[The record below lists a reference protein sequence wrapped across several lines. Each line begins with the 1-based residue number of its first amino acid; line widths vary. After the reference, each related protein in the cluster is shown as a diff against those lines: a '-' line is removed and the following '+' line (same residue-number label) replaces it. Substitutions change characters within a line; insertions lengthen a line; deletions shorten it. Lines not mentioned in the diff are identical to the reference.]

1 MKNSRQSSTQ
11 RLALSALLTALMLVL
26 GYVESLV
33 PTGVPGIKLGLSNS
47 VLLFAIY
54 TLGIPAAFLLMAVK
68 VLLSGFLFS
77 GVNAMLYAFAGGL
90 LSMLTMSILFALKDF
105 HIVTIAMAGAVMHN
119 VGQAALAMLML
130 GTDKL
135 IYYMAVLM
143 LVGLVTGFLTGNAA
157 KILLRRIPKHLIPG
171 SGAAEG
177 SGDGRTSRPAGEKD
191 GKEP

>member
-1 MKNSRQSSTQ
+1 MKRSDHSLVQ
-11 RLALSALLTALMLVL
+11 RLALSALLTAVMLVL

-47 VLLFAIY
+47 VLIFAIY
-54 TLGIPAAFLLMAVK
+54 TLGVPTAFLLMIGK

-90 LSMLTMSILFALKDF
+90 LSMLVMSLLYRMKSF

-119 VGQAALAMLML
+119 VGQVALAMWML

-135 IYYMAVLM
+135 LSYMAVLM
-143 LVGLVTGFLTGNAA
+143 LVGLVTGFLTGTAA
-157 KILLRRIPKHLIPG
+157 KILLRRIPKSLLP
-171 SGAAEG
+171 
-177 SGDGRTSRPAGEKD
+177 K
-191 GKEP
+191 